1 MKKSI
6 NLHFVHSYGLLV
18 ILYAL
23 NISCNSIL
31 FAQRYSTTFG
41 LISELKASKNSI
53 GIMSAD
59 FNSDGIMDLAT
70 YGDTQVRFYFQSAD
84 GYSFQPATLFV
95 KRPILSGQVAKLNRD
110 SYTDII
116 LVVDNPASIYVYL
129 GKPEEKYYLAFE
141 RELNEPF
148 ENMLVADINND
159 KKADLIFYGKHK
171 LGASVYLGNGNGSF
185 QSGTIILPEYSF
197 NSFIVSPLHGN
208 GINDIIASNWITN
221 DVMIFSGFGRMKFSE
236 PAVLHCNGEIGT
248 MATLLLNADFI
259 PDLVVGMADADKCC
273 TFVGDGFGG
282 FKYSGEL
289 ILGYPQDDICSE
301 DVNSDGKDDLLILS
315 KINKSMNVLLNDGK
329 GNLAEKIPF
338 YAGRSPIMFSILTNP
353 GSANVDV
360 AILDT
365 ANTRV
370 RIIHNSDKHNVNSQ
384 EKLYATG
391 LSPSGIIS
399 EDINHDNW
407 YDIIVANKGSSNLSL
422 FLNQGNG
429 TFAGQIP
436 FDLEDSPQYLRY
448 FNRKDST
455 AIVLAT
461 NTHSDKIAV
470 IEINPR
476 TLSNLSYTLPT
487 LGHPEILDVR
497 LNSVTNNLQIYALE
511 KDNTSQKWT
520 IIKFDKISSV
530 RFTEEYFNLTAS
542 NTSLISAA
550 IDKRNNNSIDRIA
563 FAAYNKRQKKEQV
576 YLSQISFN
584 ERPLNPRL
592 IYSLSAEES
601 IPAIIWLHDLNNDDI
616 KDLILYFGEPENSI
630 SFSLSQ
636 NESTYTTVRYNVR
649 QPIQIL
655 SADRLQ
661 ILDIDDDK
669 IPDIIFEN
677 NFRKTIELCYGRGDG
692 TFSQPLRLASTGN
705 IGGFVLS
712 DINNDSFAELIV
724 TEPMNGILKIIQLNY

>member
-6 NLHFVHSYGLLV
+6 NLHLVHSYGLLV

-23 NISCNSIL
+23 DISCNSIL

-41 LISELKASKNSI
+41 LISELKTSKNSI

-59 FNSDGIMDLAT
+59 FNTDGIMDLAT
-70 YGDTQVRFYFQSAD
+70 YGDKQVRFYFQSAD

-95 KRPILSGQVAKLNRD
+95 KRPIISGRVAKLNRD
-110 SYTDII
+110 SYADII

-129 GKPEEKYYLAFE
+129 GKPQGKYYLAFE
-141 RELNEPF
+141 KELNELF

-171 LGASVYLGNGNGSF
+171 LGASVCFGSGNGSF
-185 QSGTIILPEYSF
+185 QPCTIILTDYSF
-197 NSFIVSPLHGN
+197 NSFIVAPLHGN

-221 DVMIFSGFGRMKFSE
+221 DVMIFSGFGKMKFSE
-236 PAVLHCNGEIGT
+236 PSALHCNGEIGT
-248 MATLLLNADFI
+248 MATLLLNADLI
-259 PDLVVGMADADKCC
+259 PDLVVGMADDYKCL
-273 TFVGDGFGG
+273 TFIADGFGG
-282 FKYSGEL
+282 FKFSGEVL
-289 ILGYPQDDICSE
+289 LGYPQNEISSE
-301 DVNSDGKDDLLILS
+301 DVNGDGKDDLLLLS
-315 KINKSMNVLLNDGK
+315 KINKSINVLLNDGK
-329 GNLAEKIPF
+329 GNLVEKIPF
-338 YAGRSPIMFSILTNP
+338 YAGRSPIMFSVLSNP
-353 GSANVDV
+353 GSANADI
-360 AILDT
+360 AILET
-365 ANTRV
+365 ANAKV

-384 EKLYATG
+384 ERLYATG

-407 YDIIVANKGSSNLSL
+407 NDIIVANKGSSNLSL

-436 FDLEDSPQYLRY
+436 FDMKDSPQSLRY

-455 AIVLAT
+455 AIVLST

-470 IEINPR
+470 IEINPG

-497 LNSVTNNLQIYALE
+497 QNSATNNLQIYALE
-511 KDNTSQKWT
+511 KDNTSLKWT
-520 IIKFDKISSV
+520 IIKFDKISSG
-530 RFTEEYFNLTAS
+530 RFTEEYFNLQTS

-550 IDKRNNNSIDRIA
+550 IDKGNSNSIDRIA
-563 FAAYNKRQKKEQV
+563 YATYNKRQKKEQV
-576 YLSQISFN
+576 YLSQISFD
-584 ERPLNPRL
+584 ERPQNPRM

-601 IPAIIWLHDLNNDDI
+601 IPAIIWLHDLNNDKI
-616 KDLILYFGEPENSI
+616 KDFILYFGEPENAI

-636 NESTYTTVRYNVR
+636 NESTYTTVRYNAS
-649 QPIQIL
+649 QHIQIL
-655 SADRLQ
+655 SADRLHFMD
-661 ILDIDDDK
+661 LTGDYNTDIV
-669 IPDIIFEN
+669 FEN
-677 NFRKTIELCYGRGDG
+677 NFKKTIEMCYGRGDG

-705 IGGFVLS
+705 IGGFVLC

-724 TEPMNGILKIIQLNY
+724 TEPMNGLLKIIQLNY